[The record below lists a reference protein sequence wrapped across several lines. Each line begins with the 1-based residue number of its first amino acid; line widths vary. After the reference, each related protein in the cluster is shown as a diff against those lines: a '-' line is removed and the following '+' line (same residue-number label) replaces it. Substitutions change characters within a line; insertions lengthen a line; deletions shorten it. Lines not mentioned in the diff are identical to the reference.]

1 MAVMTSRPRPRQS
14 SAPKRISARAI
25 ALIGF
30 MSSGKTSV
38 GTALSRR
45 LGWTFHDLDALIE
58 NQQGRRIPE
67 IFRASGEEAFR
78 RAEREVLSTL
88 LKELSLPSPGVIALG
103 GGAFIQPEIRQAL
116 SDAEVA
122 VVWLDAPLEELWQ
135 RCSRDGTER
144 PLASDLNQFRQLYE
158 ARRKHYTEAA
168 LHIDTGGKEVEQI
181 AEELI
186 ERLVRN
192 GYLKET

>member
-1 MAVMTSRPRPRQS
+1 MTSRPRPRQS
-14 SAPKRISARAI
+14 SAPERSAARAI
-25 ALIGF
+25 VLVGF

-45 LGWTFHDLDALIE
+45 LGWSFHDLDALVE
-58 NQQGRRIPE
+58 TKQGRRISE
-67 IFRASGEEAFR
+67 IFRDSGEAAFR
-78 RAEREVLSTL
+78 RAEREALSTL
-88 LKELSLPSPGVIALG
+88 LKELSLPKPGVIALG
-103 GGAFIQPEIRQAL
+103 GGAFVQPEIRQAL
-116 SDAEVA
+116 TDAQAA
-122 VVWLDAPLEELWQ
+122 VVWLDAPIEDLWQ
-135 RCSRDGTER
+135 RCSEDGTER
-144 PLASDLNQFRQLYE
+144 PLARDPNQFRQLYE

-168 LHIDTGGKEVEQI
+168 LRVDTRGKEVEQI